1 MVNECMAKKA
11 RTHNGGKTVSPV
23 SGAGKTGQLRLKND
37 IRTLSNTIHKNI
49 LKMDKRS
56 KCKAE
61 YYKSLRRKYE
71 NTLWHKLQENIFGS
85 TS

>member
-37 IRTLSNTIHKNI
+37 IKTEVTWHACSRHTCVTITTTGLLKASKI
-49 LKMDKRS
+49 LG
-56 KCKAE
+56 AE
-61 YYKSLRRKYE
+61 V
-71 NTLWHKLQENIFGS
+71 
-85 TS
+85 